1 MRTPGKVSEMLREG
15 GGCGEEGFVIFR
27 YSLYLRHFRTCFANV
42 NLLYENKNKTVDPN
56 IVKRKYR

>member
-27 YSLYLRHFRTCFANV
+27 YSLYLRHCRTCFSNV
-42 NLLYENKNKTVDPN
+42 NVLYEN
-56 IVKRKYR
+56 